1 MLPGNLCFLK
11 ISLVCLFVS
20 FFKSFKNFRCRQM
33 PINSGYFHP
42 NYDLIGTNYDLIGK
56 NYDLIGM
63 KL

>member
-1 MLPGNLCFLK
+1 MIAENLCFLK

-33 PINSGYFHP
+33 TINSEFFYP
-42 NYDLIGTNYDLIGK
+42 NYDLIGK
-56 NYDLIGM
+56 NYDLIGKNYDLIGK